1 MPRLFSVFSPATRWS
16 RPVVGAALTAG
27 LVLSAGAKQPLQN
40 AEAPAEQAEQS
51 ATSSRNTS
59 SRATLSS
66 GKEGGRYELTPE
78 RRALLNTIRYAEGTW
93 KDGEDKGYRIM
104 YGGGQFQDLSRHPER
119 VIVKRYTS
127 AAAGA
132 YQFLPKTWKGVAK
145 ELKLSSFE
153 PRHQDQAALHLVER
167 RGALKEIDR
176 KGLTRNAMA
185 KLAPEWA
192 SFPTWTG
199 RSAYGQPVK
208 SPQDLASF
216 YSSNLRQLRNQ
227 LGA

>member
-1 MPRLFSVFSPATRWS
+1 VFSPATRWS